1 MGMYSNFSKT
11 KLKPLKKFLY
21 LSIIMN
27 IKILYFIC
35 ETFFE
40 ILHPNNA
47 SASDNEIEDI
57 V

>member
-1 MGMYSNFSKT
+1 
-11 KLKPLKKFLY
+11 
-21 LSIIMN
+21 MN